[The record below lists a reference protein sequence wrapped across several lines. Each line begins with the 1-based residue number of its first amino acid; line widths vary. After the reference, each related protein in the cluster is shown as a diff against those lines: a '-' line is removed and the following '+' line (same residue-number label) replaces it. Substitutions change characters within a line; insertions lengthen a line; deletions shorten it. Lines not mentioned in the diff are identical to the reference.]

1 MKLPPQ
7 VAQDLINVY
16 LNMKKAKTIGG
27 RLELIGH
34 PVTDAEFEVIEPTT
48 SNDEQRDKS
57 AGDGNSDPGPTIVNR
72 SHTVFT
78 EPTTT

>member
-48 SNDEQRDKS
+48 SNDEHRDES
-57 AGDGNSDPGPTIVNR
+57 AGDGNSDHGPTIINR
-72 SHTVFT
+72 SYTIFT

>member
-57 AGDGNSDPGPTIVNR
+57 AGDGNSDHGPTIINR
-72 SHTVFT
+72 SYTIFT